1 MVSLLVSKTS
11 YVGSNPAAP
20 APLYDD
26 DAEIKTRQQLFKRQ
40 TFNLMSYNESCI
52 CLTIPIGRGSWLKPN
67 SVWVRIPGQVLID
80 PIIYI

>member
-26 DAEIKTRQQLFKRQ
+26 DAEIKTRQQLFKRW
-40 TFNLMSYNESCI
+40 TFNLMSYKRV
-52 CLTIPIGRGSWLKPN
+52 LYMPDYPN
-67 SVWVRIPGQVLID
+67 W
-80 PIIYI
+80 